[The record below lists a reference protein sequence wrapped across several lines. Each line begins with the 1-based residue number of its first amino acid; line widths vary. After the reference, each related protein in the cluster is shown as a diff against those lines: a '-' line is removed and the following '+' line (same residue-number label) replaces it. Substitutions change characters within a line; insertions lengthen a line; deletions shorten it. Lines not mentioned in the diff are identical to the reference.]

1 MSIQH
6 VAVLGADGKLG
17 PAVLHA
23 LIAEGFQVTVL
34 KRESSKSKDSYP
46 PGVKVTRVPD
56 DFPVEKVAETLRG
69 QDGVVVTIKGNQTE
83 IQERIAQACVQ
94 ANVKR
99 FIPADFGSCDSS
111 SGRTKALVPL
121 YKRKTELRE
130 RLTELAGRN
139 PGFTWTSLVVG
150 HFFDWETEFL
160 HIWVKERR
168 AEILDD
174 GETKWSTST
183 LSRIGEATAKIF
195 LNLEATKNMMIF
207 AQSFCVSQNQV
218 IQAYERA
225 TGTSWNVKQFDS
237 KPYEKQE
244 KAKADDGDLEAVEN
258 LVWIL
263 GTEDANWE
271 TKDTFAMKSLGLQD
285 EDLDDVIKGVV
296 NRYS

>member
-1 MSIQH
+1 M
-6 VAVLGADGKLG
+6 LGADGKLG
-17 PAVLHA
+17 PAILHA
-23 LIAEGFQVTVL
+23 LIAEGFRVTVL

-46 PGVKVTRVPD
+46 SGVNVTRVPD
-56 DFPVEKVAETLRG
+56 DFGVEKVAETLRG

-111 SGRTKALVPL
+111 SDRTKALVPL

-130 RLTELAGRN
+130 RLTELAEQN

-168 AEILDD
+168 AEIFDD
-174 GETKWSTST
+174 GETRWSTST

-195 LNLEATKNMMIF
+195 LNLEATKNKMIF

-225 TGTSWNVKQFDS
+225 TGTPWNIKQVDS
-237 KPYEKQE
+237 KSYEKQE

-271 TKDTFAMKSLGLQD
+271 KKDTFAMESLGLQN
-285 EDLDDVIKGVV
+285 ENLDDVVTGII